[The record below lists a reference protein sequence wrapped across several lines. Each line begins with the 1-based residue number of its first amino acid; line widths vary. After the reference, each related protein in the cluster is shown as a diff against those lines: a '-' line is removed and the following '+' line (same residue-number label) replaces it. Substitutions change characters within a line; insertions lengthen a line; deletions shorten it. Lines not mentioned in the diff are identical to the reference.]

1 MDLKMPFRKMHFK
14 MDLKMHLKTYF
25 FKCFLNAFKNGN
37 FFPKDFR
44 DFIKNISLI

>member
-25 FKCFLNAFKNGN
+25 FKCFLNAFKNGK
-37 FFPKDFR
+37 FFPKGF
-44 DFIKNISLI
+44 SELY